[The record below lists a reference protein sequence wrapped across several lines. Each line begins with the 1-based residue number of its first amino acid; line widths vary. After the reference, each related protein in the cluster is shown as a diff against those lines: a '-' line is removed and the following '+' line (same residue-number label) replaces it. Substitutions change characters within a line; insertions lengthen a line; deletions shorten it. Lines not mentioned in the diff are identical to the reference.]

1 MVKWKKLLTAVLI
14 VSCGV
19 LCAESLLEVTEQV
32 SMWIDKNW
40 THARTR
46 QLANKQC
53 DAIVLG
59 QGTDEEKI
67 AKLKEKFPGAFQ
79 KEEKPLIFTPPV
91 SWHIHSLALGYDI
104 QESATQTVKTVDI
117 FKNISSLRNFIE

>member
-1 MVKWKKLLTAVLI
+1 MGSWKKLLAAVLI
-14 VSCGV
+14 ASSGV

-67 AKLKEKFPGAFQ
+67 AKLKKEFSGAFQ
-79 KEEKPLIFTPPV
+79 EEEKPSQKSHNFFKMV
-91 SWHIHSLALGYDI
+91 FFDI
-104 QESATQTVKTVDI
+104 V
-117 FKNISSLRNFIE
+117 